1 MAQQQEVGTGGSGAT
16 RDTEAR
22 EARAAAM
29 WPADRAERARLW
41 DEAMARGVA
50 AFWSQHAADHTRVG
64 GAQ

>member
-1 MAQQQEVGTGGSGAT
+1 MAQQQEVGTGGTGSSA
-16 RDTEAR
+16 A

-41 DEAMARGVA
+41 DAAMARGVA
-50 AFWSQHAADHTRVG
+50 AFWAQCAAEQARVG